1 MTHSGPWLDDDEAE
15 AWLALVS
22 IIEVLPAA
30 LDAQLLR
37 DADLTFFEFL
47 VLVQLAEAGDES
59 MRLSDLAA
67 ATHTS
72 PPRLSRVIA
81 RLEKDGLVTRT
92 ADSDDARS
100 RHADLTDTGWQRL
113 ETASPGHV
121 ELVREI
127 FVGPLTR
134 EQLGQARRIGSR
146 ILAVLDPGGSVL
158 AGTRDSTR
166 GRQGL
171 SRLPERPGAPD

>member
-1 MTHSGPWLDDDEAE
+1 MNDGTPWLDDDEAD

-22 IIEVLPAA
+22 VLGVLPAA

-47 VLVQLAEAGDES
+47 VLVQLAETDDDS

-67 ATHTS
+67 ATHTTAA
-72 PPRLSRVIA
+72 RLSRVIA

-92 ADSDDARS
+92 TDAADARS
-100 RHADLTDTGWQRL
+100 RHAHLTDAGWQRI
-113 ETASPGHV
+113 EDASPGHV
-121 ELVREI
+121 ALVREI
-127 FVGPLTR
+127 FVGRLTR
-134 EQLGQARRIGSR
+134 EQLGQARRIGTR
-146 ILAVLDPGGSVL
+146 ILSGLDPGGSVL
-158 AGTRDSTR
+158 AGTRESTR

-171 SRLPERPGAPD
+171 SRLPERPRTRD